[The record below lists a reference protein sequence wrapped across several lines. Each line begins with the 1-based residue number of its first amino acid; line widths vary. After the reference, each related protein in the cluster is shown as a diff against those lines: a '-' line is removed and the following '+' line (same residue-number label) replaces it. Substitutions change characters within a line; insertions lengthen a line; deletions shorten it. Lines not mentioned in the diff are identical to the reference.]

1 MTASKRLSFDTTILQ
16 LGNNTGIC
24 VPDEVVEEL
33 GAGKKPPVNVTLNDY
48 TYRNTIAVM
57 GGKFMISVSADI
69 RSKTGIKGG
78 DNIKVTL
85 ELDTK
90 PREVEV
96 PADFQRLLDENP
108 KAKQFFDTLSYS
120 NKQRYVLPIGQAKTE
135 ETRQKRMEKFIVE
148 LSEGKK

>member
-1 MTASKRLSFDTTILQ
+1 MTASKRLSFNTTILQ
-16 LGNNTGIC
+16 SGNNTGIC